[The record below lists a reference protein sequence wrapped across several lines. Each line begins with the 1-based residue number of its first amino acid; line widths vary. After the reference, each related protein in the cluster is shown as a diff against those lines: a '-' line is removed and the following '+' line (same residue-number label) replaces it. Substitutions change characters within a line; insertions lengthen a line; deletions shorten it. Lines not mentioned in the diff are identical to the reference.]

1 MTEKVHPTAIIEN
14 GATLGEG
21 VEIGPFCHV
30 GPKVRLGSGVRLRS
44 HVVVNG
50 NTQIGEGTEIYPF
63 ASVGMPPQ
71 DLKYRGED
79 TRLEIGRNCRI
90 REHVTINP
98 GTAGGGGL
106 TRIGDQCLIMVGAHV
121 AHDCILG
128 NHVILVNNATLG
140 GHVIIEDHVIVGGV
154 SAIHQFVRI
163 GKHAF
168 IGGQSGVEYDV
179 IPYGSAL
186 GNRAVLGGLNITGLR
201 RHGFP
206 REDIHAIRRAY
217 RALFNGKG
225 NLQERA
231 EALAAEF
238 GNNANVMR
246 MIDFVRAETRRGF
259 CTPRE
264 RPGDN
269 GSDSPDDA

>member
-1 MTEKVHPTAIIEN
+1 MTHKIHATAIIEP
-14 GATLGEG
+14 GAQLGEV

-30 GPKVRLGSGVRLRS
+30 GAKVRLANGVKLRS
-44 HVVVNG
+44 HVVVDG
-50 NTQIGEGTEIYPF
+50 NTSIGENTEIYPF
-63 ASVGMPPQ
+63 ASIGTPPQ

-79 TRLEIGRNCRI
+79 TRLEIGANCRI

-98 GTAGGGGL
+98 GTAGGGAL
-106 TRIGDQCLIMVGAHV
+106 TKIGDNCLIMVGAHI
-121 AHDCILG
+121 AHDCMIG

-140 GHVIIEDHVIVGGV
+140 GHVIIDDFVIVGGV

-186 GNRAVLGGLNITGLR
+186 GNRAELGGLNITGLR
-201 RHGFP
+201 RHQIP

-217 RALFNGKG
+217 RMLFGAEG
-225 NLQERA
+225 NLRERA
-231 EALAAEF
+231 EELAKEF
-238 GNNANVMR
+238 EGNANVMR
-246 MIDFVRAETRRGF
+246 MIDFVRGETKRGF
-259 CTPRE
+259 TTPRE
-264 RPGDN
+264 KP
-269 GSDSPDDA
+269 SFEAAEEE